1 MNIRGIYEASSGDEF
16 LLTVTVMPVMV
27 ISLLVPVLSL
37 ITILLYRNRKFQI
50 KAAII
55 LIALELLLII
65 IAAYYIFSFIG
76 IENGR
81 IIPVFRMFIPAL
93 NVLLA
98 LLALR
103 GIRKDENLV
112 KSYDRLR

>member
-1 MNIRGIYEASSGDEF
+1 
-16 LLTVTVMPVMV
+16 MPVMV
-27 ISLLVPVLSL
+27 ISLMIPVLSL
-37 ITILLYRNRKFQI
+37 ITILLYRNRKLQI
-50 KAAII
+50 KTVIM
-55 LIALELLLII
+55 LITLDLLLII
-65 IAAYYIFSFIG
+65 IAVYYIFAFTG

-81 IIPVFRMFIPAL
+81 IIPVFRMFIPAI

-98 LLALR
+98 VLAFR